1 MRVYVLTTH
10 LVKIIPKVK
19 EMSLAAVDTW
29 LTIRKVVVKYS
40 LKTQEMYPKC
50 TKKNRCKRE

>member
-29 LTIRKVVVKYS
+29 LTMRKVVVKYS
-40 LKTQEMYPKC
+40 LKNPENVTKMYKQD
-50 TKKNRCKRE
+50 

>member
-1 MRVYVLTTH
+1 MHVYVLTTH

-40 LKTQEMYPKC
+40 LKNLGNVPEMYKQ
-50 TKKNRCKRE
+50 E